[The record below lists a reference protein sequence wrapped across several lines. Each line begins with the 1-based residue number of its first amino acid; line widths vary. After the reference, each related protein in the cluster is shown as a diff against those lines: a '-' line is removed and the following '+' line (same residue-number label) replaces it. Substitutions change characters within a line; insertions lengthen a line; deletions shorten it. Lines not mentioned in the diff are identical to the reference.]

1 MQNLLLSLPVVGKWL
16 SSRPM
21 LLRVVENISW
31 LSVDRVLR
39 LGVGLFVGVWV
50 ARYLGPAGYGV
61 LNYAVAFVSLF
72 SALAT
77 LGLDQIVVREL
88 VHTPEDEGKLVGTSF
103 FLKLMG
109 GVIVLFLAT
118 FIAFFVHQGDGKTI
132 LMIFFVS
139 LGMVVQAFLA
149 IDFFF
154 QSRILSKYTVIA
166 QNTAFFAVSGIKV
179 FLILMNQPVEWFA
192 AMSLC
197 EAFVAGVFLVF
208 FYNRR
213 GGHISNWKF
222 DIETAKKLL
231 HDSWPLILSSVAITI
246 YMRVDQV
253 MIRNMLGE
261 KEVGWYSAA
270 VSLTEVSYFFQGIFV
285 VSFYPLLVEAKKN
298 IFLYKKK
305 VKQLCLILTIM
316 SIVLITIFSLLNID
330 GYVITLLFSENYIR
344 TTSVFQIYIFAIF
357 FVFLVWGTNYLLV
370 LEKMEKFVLLR
381 NLIGLGCNIVG
392 NFFLIKWWNVEGA
405 AISTVISYIVMLL
418 CLLFWFDTRKIISLL
433 F

>member
-31 LSVDRVLR
+31 LSLDKVLR

-50 ARYLGPAGYGV
+50 ARYLGPAGYGM
-61 LNYAVAFVSLF
+61 LNYAVAFVTLF
-72 SALAT
+72 SVLAT

-88 VHTPEDEGKLVGTSF
+88 VHSPENEGKLVGTSF

-118 FIAFFVHQGDGKTI
+118 FTAFFVHRGDGKTI

-139 LGMVVQAFLA
+139 LGMVAQAFLA

-154 QSRILSKYTVIA
+154 QSKILSKYTVIA
-166 QNTAFFAVSGIKV
+166 QNTAFFVVSLLRV
-179 FLILMNQPVEWFA
+179 FLILMRLSVEWFA
-192 AMSLC
+192 MMSLF
-197 EAFVAGVFLVF
+197 EACIAGIFLVF
-208 FYNRR
+208 FYNRK

-222 DIETAKKLL
+222 DGEMAKKLL
-231 HDSWPLILSSVAITI
+231 YHSWPLILSSVAISL

-270 VSLTEVSYFFQGIFV
+270 VSLTEVWYFIPGIFTSSV
-285 VSFYPLLVEAKKN
+285 FPSLVEAKK
-298 IFLYKKK
+298 IEEKLYRQRA
-305 VKQLCLILTIM
+305 KQLLMLLGGLAVMMALPISLLSNWIVLLLFGEAYRTAGDILRLYVWASVFVFLGVGSSFLLITENLEKISLYRTCVGLLVNIILNLILINLLG
-316 SIVLITIFSLLNID
+316 VVGAALATIFSYFI
-330 GYVITLLFSENYIR
+330 
-344 TTSVFQIYIFAIF
+344 SVFFTVFFPKSKWIF
-357 FVFLVWGTNYLLV
+357 
-370 LEKMEKFVLLR
+370 
-381 NLIGLGCNIVG
+381 LGRG
-392 NFFLIKWWNVEGA
+392 
-405 AISTVISYIVMLL
+405 
-418 CLLFWFDTRKIISLL
+418 
-433 F
+433 